1 MRVVVTALVMMV
13 VAFAGWGAAT
23 VTRAEDGAGDTAGV
37 DSILDR
43 LEKRLLDQENDGL
56 TFEEKVNAG
65 KATNSDTP
73 PTSKLDFR
81 KQKVE
86 SNTAENAKLKSLANA
101 VTTLE
106 NQIDQLAS
114 DVQKTRQTILDEAAI
129 DNFISV
135 EAQLLQSDSAAIKT
149 INVKLDGYSVFEL
162 TETSGLWLPSKV
174 IPLYAGPLQP
184 GAHRLDLEARIVM
197 KHKLSLPLNGDVY
210 RFVNKSF
217 DIKVPAGGGNSRY
230 VIAIAPPEKIDG
242 TADATIKEML

>member
-1 MRVVVTALVMMV
+1 MRVVVTGLVMLV
-13 VAFAGWGAAT
+13 VGAAGWGAAT
-23 VTRAEDGAGDTAGV
+23 VTRAQGGANDTAGV

-43 LEKRLLDQENDGL
+43 LEKRLLDQDNDGL
-56 TFEEKVNAG
+56 TFNEKVNAG
-65 KATNSDTP
+65 KAANDTT

-81 KQKVE
+81 KTKVE
-86 SNTAENAKLKSLANA
+86 TSTPENQRLKALANA

-106 NQIDQLAS
+106 GQVDQLAS

-129 DNFISV
+129 NNFVSV
-135 EAQLLQSDSAAIKT
+135 EAQMLQTDSAAIKT

-162 TETSGLWLPSKV
+162 TETSGLWMPSKV

-184 GAHRLDLEARIVM
+184 GNHRLELEARIVM
-197 KHKLSLPLNGDVY
+197 KRKLSLPLNSDVY

-217 DIKVPAGGGNSRY
+217 EINVPAGGGSSRY
-230 VIAIAPPEKIDG
+230 VIAITPPEKIDG